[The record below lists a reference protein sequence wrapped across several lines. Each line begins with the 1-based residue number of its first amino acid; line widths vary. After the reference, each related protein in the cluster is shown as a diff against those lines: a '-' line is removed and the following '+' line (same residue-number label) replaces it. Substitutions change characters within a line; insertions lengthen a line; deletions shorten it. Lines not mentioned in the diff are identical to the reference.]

1 MPRRFLLAALQAVLT
16 LALSVLGAGL
26 LQWFFGASPAE
37 ALLDQGPRLILT
49 FMDVGVIAWLLLLI
63 LGAVRGAGLGFG
75 MLGTILA
82 ALVAAALNLV
92 VVVIVALVQGGADI
106 FAIALGVEAGIIFIV
121 AALLVAL
128 VMYRLVK
135 PSKPIAPAT

>member
-1 MPRRFLLAALQAVLT
+1 MPRRFLLTALQAILT
-16 LALSVLGAGL
+16 LVLSVLGAGL

-63 LGAVRGAGLGFG
+63 LGAARGAGLGFG
-75 MLGTILA
+75 MLGTVLA
-82 ALVAAALNLV
+82 ALISAALNLV
-92 VVVIVALVQGGADI
+92 VVVIVALVQGGAGI